1 MPPPAPSAVGTGF
14 AIDSETSLLLDVL
27 VCPPTYFEWLP
38 VNTAGRRSLASG
50 ETLDRDL
57 VQRQHAELVDVLR
70 SAGVTVHTLEP
81 RPEHP
86 YMVYTRDSSQ
96 MTPWGP
102 AILQMRKP
110 PRWGEFFWLKEYYE
124 ASGAA
129 PWRYVTTGSVEG
141 GDVCVLRPGLLVIG
155 CSGVRTDDQGANQL
169 ASWFADEGWECVVVP
184 FDDHFC
190 HLDVLFS
197 MVADGLAL
205 SFPGGLPTDF
215 VRLVGD
221 RGIRLVEV
229 SYEEAVAIQANVLAL
244 GDDRVVSPSGHAA
257 VNARLR
263 AEGLDVLEPDLS
275 EIVKGGGSAH
285 CTTQPLRR
293 TLAAR

>member
-1 MPPPAPSAVGTGF
+1 MPEPAGF

-50 ETLDRDL
+50 ETLDRAL
-57 VQRQHAELVDVLR
+57 VERQHAELVDVLR
-70 SAGVTVHTLEP
+70 SAGVTVHTLDP

-102 AILQMRKP
+102 AIMQMRKA
-110 PRWGEFFWLKEYYE
+110 PRWGEFFWLKEFYE
-124 ASGAA
+124 RSGSP

-141 GDVCVLRPGLLVIG
+141 GDVCVLRPGLLVVG
-155 CSGVRTDDQGANQL
+155 CSGVRTDERGANQL
-169 ASWFADEGWECVVVP
+169 SEWFSAEGWECAIVP

-197 MVADGLAL
+197 MVADDLAL
-205 SFPGGLPTDF
+205 AFPEALPVDF
-215 VRLVGD
+215 RRLVTD

-229 SYEEAVAIQANVLAL
+229 SYEEAIAIQANVLAL
-244 GDDRVVSPSGHAA
+244 GEARVVSPRGHAS

-263 AEGLDVLEPDLS
+263 AEGLEVLEPDLS
-275 EIVKGGGSAH
+275 EIAKGGGSAH

-293 TLAAR
+293 VLAAR

>member
-1 MPPPAPSAVGTGF
+1 VSTGPEGF
-14 AIDSETSLLLDVL
+14 AIDSETSPLRDVL

-50 ETLDRDL
+50 ETLDHDL
-57 VQRQHAELVDVLR
+57 VLRQHAELVDVLR
-70 SAGVTVHTLEP
+70 SAGVAVHTLDP

-96 MTPWGP
+96 VTPWGP
-102 AILQMRKP
+102 LITQMRKP
-110 PRWGEFFWLKEYYE
+110 PRWGEFYWLKEFYE
-124 ASGAA
+124 ASGSP

-141 GDVCVLRPGLLVIG
+141 GDVCVLQPGLLVVG
-155 CSGVRTDDQGANQL
+155 CSGVRTDERGAKQVTG
-169 ASWFADEGWECVVVP
+169 WFADHGWECVTVP

-205 SFPGGLPTDF
+205 AFPEALPADF
-215 VRLVGD
+215 LRLLAD
-221 RGIRLVEV
+221 RGIRLVRV
-229 SYEEAVAIQANVLAL
+229 DYEEAVGIQANVLAL
-244 GDDRVVSPSGHAA
+244 GEGRVVSPAGHAG

-263 AEGLDVLEPDLS
+263 AEGLDVLEPELS

-293 TLAAR
+293 ALAAG

>member
-1 MPPPAPSAVGTGF
+1 MSGGF
-14 AIDSETSLLLDVL
+14 AIDSETSTLLDVL

-57 VQRQHAELVDVLR
+57 VQRQHAELVAVLG
-70 SAGVTVHTLEP
+70 SAGVNVHTLEA

-102 AILQMRKP
+102 AIMQMRKP
-110 PRWGEFFWLKEYYE
+110 PRWGEFFWLKEFYK
-124 ASGAA
+124 ASGTP
-129 PWRYVTTGSVEG
+129 PWRYITTGSVEG
-141 GDVCVLRPGLLVIG
+141 GDVCVLRPGLLVVG
-155 CSGVRTDDQGANQL
+155 CSGVRTDEPGASQL
-169 ASWFADEGWECVVVP
+169 AEWFSDEGWECVIVP

-205 SFPGGLPTDF
+205 AFPEALPSDF
-215 VRLVGD
+215 VRLVTD
-221 RGIRLVEV
+221 RGIRLVPV
-229 SYEEAVAIQANVLAL
+229 TYHEAMEIQANVLAL
-244 GDDRVVSPSGHAA
+244 GEGRVVSPRGHAS
-257 VNARLR
+257 VNERLR
-263 AEGLDVLEPDLS
+263 AEGLEVLDPDLS

-293 TLAAR
+293 VLATA